1 MGGVVEG
8 DGVGVQLP
16 FSPPKNQKGRHAPP
30 QKKGPGSPP
39 PPKKG
44 QATPWWGCRARVR
57 VVRCTANGGAVVPMV
72 GGPWWLVRV
81 CVPVGQCS
89 PKKRGRTRPEKEGW
103 THRQTHVH
111 DMGCVVCECVCVA
124 MGGVGECVG
133 VWVCGGVRDREGGG
147 GSAESELPNKRRA
160 GRTVG
165 RHTPT
170 PHTTLAV

>member
-1 MGGVVEG
+1 MCNCPSRHPKTKK
-8 DGVGVQLP
+8 DGMH
-16 FSPPKNQKGRHAPP
+16 PPK
-30 QKKGPGSPP
+30 KKRAGLATLQ
-39 PPKKG
+39 KKG
-44 QATPWWGCRARVR
+44 QATPWWGCRARVH
-57 VVRCTANGGAVVPMV
+57 VVRSTASGGAVVPMV

-103 THRQTHVH
+103 THRPTHAH
-111 DMGCVVCECVCVA
+111 PHASKAHMGCGVCECACVA